1 MPGQIDIALGRRLAE
16 LRQVKGL
23 TTDDLAA
30 ALSVTAARITGFEA
44 GSLRLTVTDLVGLS
58 GALGVPIASLF
69 SGLRPGN
76 IVTFP
81 GEPTTAEGHLLMT
94 AFLKIRDA
102 QARLSLLQMAEYL
115 AS

>member
-16 LRQVKGL
+16 LRQSKGL
-23 TTDDLAA
+23 SGGELAA
-30 ALSVTAARITGFEA
+30 ALSTSPARIAGFEA
-44 GSLRLTVTDLVGLS
+44 GTLRLTAADLVGLS
-58 GALGVPIASLF
+58 SALGVPIAGLF
-69 SGLRPGN
+69 ANLRPGN

>member
-1 MPGQIDIALGRRLAE
+1 MPGQIDIVLGRRLAD
-16 LRQVKGL
+16 LRQAKGL
-23 TTDDLAA
+23 TVDDLAA
-30 ALSVTAARITGFEA
+30 ALSIAAARIAGFEA
-44 GSLRLTVTDLVGLS
+44 GTLRLTVTDLVGLS

-69 SGLRPGN
+69 SELRPGN

-81 GEPTTAEGHLLMT
+81 GEPTTAEGHLLMA

-102 QARLSLLQMAEYL
+102 QARLSLLQMAQYL

>member
-16 LRQVKGL
+16 LRQSKGL
-23 TTDDLAA
+23 SADDLAA
-30 ALSVTAARITGFEA
+30 ALSTGADRIAGFEA
-44 GSLRLTVTDLVGLS
+44 GTLRLTVMDLVGLS
-58 GALGVPIASLF
+58 RALAVPEESLF
-69 SGLRPGN
+69 ADLRPGN

-81 GEPTTAEGHLLMT
+81 GEPTTGEGHLLVA